1 MNLTLRNPSVGPI
14 VGHTTSH
21 SSRIWMRASVDSLG
35 DSPGRTVGLAAL
47 YDAEGNYVVNSACY
61 LRLHRQYDRTGIVDF
76 TRLKPDTTYSVRVGS
91 LVLDSANLTAI
102 LEDIEVFAS
111 LPRPEDLRSELEKL
125 PAENCLAKFT
135 TFPLD
140 AKNGLSFIFG
150 SCRYPGLLWPAKKS
164 DIVFGEILK
173 QCRAAN
179 APRFVLM
186 NGDQIYADKLSRRIP
201 LFRADTPEEFQERY
215 LTAFTSPNMRALL
228 RAVPTYMILDDH
240 EIEDD
245 WLAAHM
251 DGNERARTLYQN
263 AIAAYK
269 NYQWIHSPR
278 NYCPRDSLAGVSGDK
293 FYYSFE
299 CGGYPFFIVDTRTQ
313 RIQNGNGCKLADN
326 HMLGY
331 PSNNA
336 VGEQR
341 VQINILCDWLV
352 AQQKKIG
359 NRPKFIATASI
370 FVPNGLATAGSDA
383 RSQRKK
389 CADDSWAAFPETRR
403 QLLQTMVDN
412 NIQNV
417 VFLSGDA
424 HSSCVA
430 EISFTHQTKGQLPLR
445 ALSITSSAFYW
456 PWPFADG
463 DPDSFVRDSEKQNDP
478 FEVNAEVVM
487 NYKSRAFV
495 QENNFTR
502 IDIQQDNIVV
512 QNFDSGGRLLGS
524 ASVLTLAPD

>member
-1 MNLTLRNPSVGPI
+1 MPELSFTLRSPSVGPI

-21 SSRIWMRASVDSLG
+21 SSRIWMRASVEQT
-35 DSPGRTVGLAAL
+35 GRTVGVAAL
-47 YDAEGNYVVNSACY
+47 YDAEDKYVENSACY

-76 TRLKPDTTYSVRVGS
+76 VRLQPDTVYSVRVGS
-91 LVLDSANLTAI
+91 LTLDSADSTAI
-102 LEDIEVFAS
+102 LEDQVVFARLS
-111 LPRPEDLRSELEKL
+111 KPEDWRGELEKL

-140 AKNGLSFIFG
+140 ASNGLSFIFG
-150 SCRYPGLLWPAKKS
+150 SCRYPGLFWPAKKS
-164 DIVFGEILK
+164 DLIFGEILK

-186 NGDQIYADKLSRRIP
+186 NGDQIYADKLRRWIP
-201 LFRADTPEEFQERY
+201 LFRADTPAEFRERY
-215 LTAFTSPNMRALL
+215 HTAFTSPNMRALL

-245 WLAAHM
+245 WTAARM
-251 DGNERARTLYQN
+251 DGNEKARTLYQH
-263 AIAAYK
+263 AISAYK

-278 NYCPRDSLAGVSGDK
+278 NYCPRDNLAGVSGDK

-299 CGGYPFFIVDTRTQ
+299 CGAYPFFVVDTRTQ
-313 RIQNGNGCKLADN
+313 RIHNGNGCNPADN
-326 HMLGY
+326 HLLGY
-331 PSNNA
+331 PSDNTA
-336 VGEQR
+336 SEHR

-352 AQQKKIG
+352 LQQEQIG
-359 NRPKFIATASI
+359 NRPKFIATASM

-383 RSQRKK
+383 RAQRKK
-389 CADDSWAAFPETRR
+389 CADDAWAAFPETRR
-403 QLLQTMVDN
+403 QLLQTMLDH

-417 VFLSGDA
+417 VFLCGDA

-430 EISFTHQTKGQLPLR
+430 EISFSHATAGQLPLR

-456 PWPFADG
+456 PWPFSDG
-463 DPDSFVRDSEKQNDP
+463 DPDTYVHDSEKQNDP
-478 FEVNAEVVM
+478 FAVNAEVVM

-502 IDIQQDNIVV
+502 IDIQQDAIVV
-512 QNFDSGGRLLGS
+512 QNFDRKGQLLGS
-524 ASVLTLAPD
+524 PLELVLAPD

>member
-14 VGHTTSH
+14 IGHTTSH
-21 SSRIWMRASVDSLG
+21 SSRIWMRASAEA
-35 DSPGRTVGLAAL
+35 PGRTIGVAAL
-47 YDAEGNYVVNSACY
+47 YDAGGNYVHNSACY

-76 TRLKPDTTYSVRVGS
+76 ARLEPDTAYCVRVGS
-91 LVLDSANLTAI
+91 LTLDSANSTAI
-102 LEDIEVFAS
+102 LEDIDVFAR
-111 LPRPEDLRSELEKL
+111 LPKPEDWRSELEKL
-125 PAENCLAKFT
+125 PGEECLARFT

-140 AKNGLSFIFG
+140 ASNDLSFIFG

-164 DIVFGEILK
+164 DLIFGAILK
-173 QCRAAN
+173 QCREVN

-186 NGDQIYADKLSRRIP
+186 NGDQIYADKLKRWISF
-201 LFRADTPEEFQERY
+201 FRADTPAEFQERY

-228 RAVPTYMILDDH
+228 RAVPTYMIMDDH

-245 WLAAHM
+245 WLAARM
-251 DGNERARTLYQN
+251 DGNEPARTLYQN

-278 NYCPRDSLAGVSGDK
+278 NYCSRDNLAGVSGDK
-293 FYYSFE
+293 FHYSFE
-299 CGGYPFFIVDTRTQ
+299 CGAYPFFVVDTRTQ
-313 RIQNGNGCKLADN
+313 RIQGGKGCNLADN
-326 HMLGY
+326 HLLGS

-336 VGEQR
+336 ASEHR
-341 VQINILCDWLV
+341 VQINILCAWLV
-352 AQQKKIG
+352 SQQAQIG
-359 NRPKFIATASI
+359 NRPKFIVTASM
-370 FVPNGLATAGSDA
+370 FVPNVLDTAGSDVRA
-383 RSQRKK
+383 KRNK

-403 QLLQTMVDN
+403 QLLQTIVDN

-417 VFLSGDA
+417 VFLCGDA

-430 EISFTHQTKGQLPLR
+430 ELSFTHTTKGQLPLR
-445 ALSITSSAFYW
+445 GLAITSSAFYW
-456 PWPFADG
+456 PWFFSDG
-463 DPDSFVRDSEKQNDP
+463 DPDSFVRDSQKQNDQ
-478 FEVNAEVVM
+478 FEVNDEVVM

-512 QNFDSGGRLLGS
+512 QNFDSEGQLLGS
-524 ASVLTLAPD
+524 PSVLLLAPD